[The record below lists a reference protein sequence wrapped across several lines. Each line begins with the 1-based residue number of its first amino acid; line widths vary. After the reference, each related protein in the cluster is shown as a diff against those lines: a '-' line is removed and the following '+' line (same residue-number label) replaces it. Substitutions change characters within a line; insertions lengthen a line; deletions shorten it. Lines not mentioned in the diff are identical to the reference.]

1 MSGNRAGG
9 NGPHMAT
16 RTGKAALAAN
26 GNDVGQLSV
35 RAHLGVSGANGRA
48 GGHTKLRWRPQPMG
62 RNIAAHP

>member
-1 MSGNRAGG
+1 
-9 NGPHMAT
+9 MAT